1 MKEKK
6 KIPWGLIYVGLTVV
20 VMIVFGLVNTEF
32 AGMFSVIA
40 NLSLGFVA
48 LAVLMTG
55 VFLVTEGGIIH
66 MLLRAQGEHV
76 GFWTTVKIGLIGIYY
91 SYITPSSTGGQPA
104 QVVYL
109 RRDKVSVGNSTAV
122 LFVKFFA
129 YQLAFVLCTV
139 ASLIYMYPSLKRD
152 DPQLIPIVL
161 LGIAIN
167 GLWII
172 AIPLLFSPKILKK
185 LCGGVTKLLLKC
197 TFLKKRENYIE
208 KVHGFEADF
217 SSYTMKF
224 RSKMRYVLLAILWS
238 IPQVI
243 LQMSVLYVVFRAFSL
258 DLPYGELLCMQTML
272 QASVCLTRC
281 PVRLAHRSSAS
292 PCSLNRILH
301 PAIFCTPPCLSGD
314 SSHITSS
321 CCSARS
327 SSLSISSCLVAAES
341 RKRRSLQE
349 KNNSTRFGAARRSC
363 AVFMFFYDI
372 FPCVGKH

>member
-48 LAVLMTG
+48 FAVLMTG
-55 VFLVTEGGIIH
+55 VFLMTEGGIIH
-66 MLLRAQGEHV
+66 MLRRAQGEHV

-152 DPQLIPIVL
+152 DPQL
-161 LGIAIN
+161 
-167 GLWII
+167 
-172 AIPLLFSPKILKK
+172 FSPKILKK

-197 TFLKKRENYIE
+197 TFLKKRENYME

-272 QASVCLTRC
+272 QASVCFIPL
-281 PVRLAHRSSAS
+281 PGAS
-292 PCSLNRILH
+292 GAQELGFSMFFKSYF
-301 PAIFCTPPCLSGD
+301 ASGD
-314 SSHITSS
+314 ILYTAVLVWRFFTYYIIVLLGALVVVIDQLVFG
-321 CCSARS
+321 CRRKQEAALSA
-327 SSLSISSCLVAAES
+327 
-341 RKRRSLQE
+341 
-349 KNNSTRFGAARRSC
+349 
-363 AVFMFFYDI
+363 
-372 FPCVGKH
+372 GKE

>member
-1 MKEKK
+1 M
-6 KIPWGLIYVGLTVV
+6 
-20 VMIVFGLVNTEF
+20 
-32 AGMFSVIA
+32 
-40 NLSLGFVA
+40 A

-139 ASLIYMYPSLKRD
+139 VSLIYMYPSLKRD

-185 LCGGVTKLLLKC
+185 LCGGVTKLLSKC
-197 TFLKKRENYIE
+197 TFLKKRENYME
-208 KVHGFEADF
+208 KLHGFESDF

-272 QASVCLTRC
+272 QASVCFIPL
-281 PVRLAHRSSAS
+281 PGAS
-292 PCSLNRILH
+292 GAQELGFSMFFKSYF
-301 PAIFCTPPCLSGD
+301 ASGD
-314 SSHITSS
+314 ILYTAVLVWRFFTYYIIVLLGALVVVIDQLVFG
-321 CCSARS
+321 CRRKQGAVLSA
-327 SSLSISSCLVAAES
+327 
-341 RKRRSLQE
+341 E
-349 KNNSTRFGAARRSC
+349 KE
-363 AVFMFFYDI
+363 
-372 FPCVGKH
+372 

>member
-139 ASLIYMYPSLKRD
+139 VSLIYMYPSLKRD

-197 TFLKKRENYIE
+197 TFLKKRETYME

-272 QASVCLTRC
+272 QASVCFIPL
-281 PVRLAHRSSAS
+281 PGAS
-292 PCSLNRILH
+292 GAQELGFSMFFKSYF
-301 PAIFCTPPCLSGD
+301 ASGD
-314 SSHITSS
+314 ILYTAVLVWRFFTYYIIVLLGALVVVIDQLVFG
-321 CCSARS
+321 CRRKQEAALSA
-327 SSLSISSCLVAAES
+327 
-341 RKRRSLQE
+341 
-349 KNNSTRFGAARRSC
+349 
-363 AVFMFFYDI
+363 
-372 FPCVGKH
+372 GKE

>member
-1 MKEKK
+1 
-6 KIPWGLIYVGLTVV
+6 
-20 VMIVFGLVNTEF
+20 MIVFGLVNTEF

-224 RSKMRYVLLAILWS
+224 RSKMRYVLLAIFVVDPAGHFADECAVRGVPCVFTRPALRRTA
-238 IPQVI
+238 
-243 LQMSVLYVVFRAFSL
+243 LYADDAAGLRVLY
-258 DLPYGELLCMQTML
+258 P
-272 QASVCLTRC
+272 
-281 PVRLAHRSSAS
+281 
-292 PCSLNRILH
+292 
-301 PAIFCTPPCLSGD
+301 
-314 SSHITSS
+314 
-321 CCSARS
+321 
-327 SSLSISSCLVAAES
+327 
-341 RKRRSLQE
+341 
-349 KNNSTRFGAARRSC
+349 AAR
-363 AVFMFFYDI
+363 
-372 FPCVGKH
+372 CVWRTGARLLHVL

>member
-139 ASLIYMYPSLKRD
+139 ASLIYMYPSL
-152 DPQLIPIVL
+152 
-161 LGIAIN
+161 
-167 GLWII
+167 
-172 AIPLLFSPKILKK
+172 
-185 LCGGVTKLLLKC
+185 
-197 TFLKKRENYIE
+197 
-208 KVHGFEADF
+208 
-217 SSYTMKF
+217 
-224 RSKMRYVLLAILWS
+224 
-238 IPQVI
+238 
-243 LQMSVLYVVFRAFSL
+243 
-258 DLPYGELLCMQTML
+258 
-272 QASVCLTRC
+272 
-281 PVRLAHRSSAS
+281 
-292 PCSLNRILH
+292 
-301 PAIFCTPPCLSGD
+301 
-314 SSHITSS
+314 
-321 CCSARS
+321 
-327 SSLSISSCLVAAES
+327 
-341 RKRRSLQE
+341 
-349 KNNSTRFGAARRSC
+349 
-363 AVFMFFYDI
+363 
-372 FPCVGKH
+372 

>member
-197 TFLKKRENYIE
+197 TFLKKRENYME
-208 KVHGFEADF
+208 KVQGGFLLLHNEIQKQNALCAPCDFVVDPAGHFADERAVRGVPRVF
-217 SSYTMKF
+217 TRPALRRTALYADDAAGL
-224 RSKMRYVLLAILWS
+224 R
-238 IPQVI
+238 
-243 LQMSVLYVVFRAFSL
+243 VLY
-258 DLPYGELLCMQTML
+258 P
-272 QASVCLTRC
+272 
-281 PVRLAHRSSAS
+281 
-292 PCSLNRILH
+292 
-301 PAIFCTPPCLSGD
+301 
-314 SSHITSS
+314 
-321 CCSARS
+321 
-327 SSLSISSCLVAAES
+327 
-341 RKRRSLQE
+341 
-349 KNNSTRFGAARRSC
+349 AARCIRRTR
-363 AVFMFFYDI
+363 ARLLHVL
-372 FPCVGKH
+372 

>member
-55 VFLVTEGGIIH
+55 MFLVTEGGIIH

-122 LFVKFFA
+122 RFVKFFA

-139 ASLIYMYPSLKRD
+139 CLLYTSDAAD
-152 DPQLIPIVL
+152 D
-161 LGIAIN
+161 
-167 GLWII
+167 
-172 AIPLLFSPKILKK
+172 
-185 LCGGVTKLLLKC
+185 
-197 TFLKKRENYIE
+197 
-208 KVHGFEADF
+208 
-217 SSYTMKF
+217 
-224 RSKMRYVLLAILWS
+224 
-238 IPQVI
+238 
-243 LQMSVLYVVFRAFSL
+243 
-258 DLPYGELLCMQTML
+258 
-272 QASVCLTRC
+272 
-281 PVRLAHRSSAS
+281 
-292 PCSLNRILH
+292 
-301 PAIFCTPPCLSGD
+301 
-314 SSHITSS
+314 
-321 CCSARS
+321 
-327 SSLSISSCLVAAES
+327 
-341 RKRRSLQE
+341 
-349 KNNSTRFGAARRSC
+349 
-363 AVFMFFYDI
+363 
-372 FPCVGKH
+372 